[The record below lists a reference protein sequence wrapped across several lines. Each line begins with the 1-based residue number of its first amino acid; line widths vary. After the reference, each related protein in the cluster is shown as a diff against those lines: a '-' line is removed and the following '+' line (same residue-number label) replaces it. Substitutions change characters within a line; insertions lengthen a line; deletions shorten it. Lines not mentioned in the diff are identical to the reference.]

1 MIDEQKVFGMLQAK
15 ALGCLDEDENKD
27 LRSFVDDGHLFP
39 WEELGV
45 YQNTASL
52 LPLTLQ
58 LEIPDPELKD
68 KVALKLIKLRDE
80 LRSKKTLDEEKQMV
94 DQTKELIEEE
104 VDENVDE
111 FTGIQEP
118 YIEPPIEVE
127 PEPELTEVNDDLN
140 LPLNTLDTS
149 FNLDEIPLP
158 GFESVA
164 ISESITDFEV
174 LENIQTD
181 DPIEN
186 LIEDQKIETPGVE
199 EIKENDIRIDTEIL
213 QPTIVEETVMKEAV
227 KTNRIEESEDT
238 DKQPDLTKK
247 SVAEKVF
254 RAIEQDFDSLKYHY
268 EESDKKLTRGLL
280 ISYVVIAALFALLIF
295 LFFKFSADIDALESE
310 IKDLKKNTSSYLIN
324 EQKINSHQHLF
335 S

>member
-27 LRSFVDDGHLFP
+27 LQSFIDDGHLFP

-68 KVALKLIKLRDE
+68 KVALKLIKLSDE
-80 LRSKKTLDEEKQMV
+80 LRSKKTLEEEKQKV
-94 DQTKELIEEE
+94 DQTEELIEED
-104 VDENVDE
+104 VDENVNE

-127 PEPELTEVNDDLN
+127 PELTEVNDDLN
-140 LPLNTLDTS
+140 LPLNTPDTS

-158 GFESVA
+158 GFESAA

-181 DPIEN
+181 TPIEN
-186 LIEDQKIETPGVE
+186 LIEDQKIETPDVE
-199 EIKENDIRIDTEIL
+199 EIKENDIRIDPEIL
-213 QPTIVEETVMKEAV
+213 QPVGIEETVIKEAV
-227 KTNRIEESEDT
+227 KTNRIEEGEDT

-280 ISYVVIAALFALLIF
+280 ISYVIIAVLFAVLTF
-295 LFFKFSADIDALESE
+295 LFFKFSADIEALESE
-310 IKDLKKNTSSYLIN
+310 IKDLKKNTSSSLID
-324 EQKINSHQHLF
+324 EQKINSDQHLF